1 MFSHAKITF
10 TDSSP
15 ATNNQVVIGPSVI
28 AEVTE
33 TIDEYL
39 HGLQGR
45 SSLADG
51 RGMLFVFPE
60 PRIAHF
66 WMSQVPFPLDM
77 IFIDECGV
85 VVFIARNVAALSLSP
100 HGASG
105 EVQAVLEVPG
115 GWCDRVGVVEGAAC
129 VIEDFLIGPP

>member
-10 TDSSP
+10 TNSSP
-15 ATNNQVVIGPSVI
+15 ATNNQVVI

-51 RGMLFVFPE
+51 RGMLFIFPE

-85 VVFIARNVAALSLSP
+85 VVFIARNVPALSLSP
-100 HGASG
+100 HGAPD

-115 GWCDRVGVVEGAAC
+115 GWCDRVGVAEGGAC
-129 VIEDFLIGPP
+129 VIEDLGGFGDIG